1 MLHVTEH
8 KLWAQSFILHVPFYS
23 CLISYLQVQTMDLL
37 FKRNLLRKESICSY
51 TPWKQHLIIYETTSF
66 FSLFF
71 FFFWIQSFD
80 RAKKKIII
88 LPSFYFGFIV
98 ILLVLSVMLLES
110 TPIKM
115 KLFRVNQRKIDD
127 VYIFYS
133 GPSLKLNE
141 KEIKKKEKETPAV
154 FK

>member
-1 MLHVTEH
+1 
-8 KLWAQSFILHVPFYS
+8 
-23 CLISYLQVQTMDLL
+23 MDLL

-66 FSLFF
+66 FSFFFLFF
-71 FFFWIQSFD
+71 LIQKFSFD

-98 ILLVLSVMLLES
+98 LVLSVMLPES

-127 VYIFYS
+127 VHIFYS

-141 KEIKKKEKETPAV
+141 KEIKKNEKETPAV